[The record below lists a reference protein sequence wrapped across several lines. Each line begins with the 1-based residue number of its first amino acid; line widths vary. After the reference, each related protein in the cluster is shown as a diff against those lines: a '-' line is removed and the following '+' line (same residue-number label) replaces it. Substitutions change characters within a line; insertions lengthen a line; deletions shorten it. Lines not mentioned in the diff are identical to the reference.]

1 MNEKFSEI
9 TKLKSDVE
17 KLEKVVQNL
26 NTNINSETMSTVAR
40 QLAWLGENIKMDLD
54 RCENSQKIYQDSL
67 VVLNRIEVT
76 HKLLAQTANAVNM
89 NRVVEEL
96 RVNQAE
102 TRETNKKIDK
112 IDSDLRKNQM
122 CKSHDTPVSHN
133 DQSQDFRD
141 DRNDESEIDHNKLEN
156 SQEKGE
162 SVRSTQNSTNEN
174 TPKANLWIIGSSIV
188 KDLNGRRIYRNKN
201 TRINTL
207 RDKTVFGATQFIK
220 LEKVSAENVL
230 FQIGSNDLERKQ
242 ADCVLK
248 EVEYLVATTRR
259 ILPATKIILAEIL
272 PRFLRDRDQ
281 SKEFEEKR
289 RQYNTL
295 LKDYCFDENIQLVEY
310 SNMRTTDYIDGIHL
324 NEVGVG
330 IMVKCIKKIT
340 NPLLGIVTDTKQR
353 SPDNQYRNQNYRNRP
368 YQNTADNVGIKSDI
382 NILLETWKGECK
394 EYNIPG
400 FNTFSKIRKKKKKAK
415 RHSGGILVYYK
426 KIYSKGISHI
436 QEGTNSQN
444 RLWLKLDKN
453 FFGLT
458 HDLYLCA
465 VYIPPVNST
474 HYENDYTQLE
484 KEISTYS
491 NKGQIALIGDFNSRT
506 SSHPDFIEND
516 DPDLFNIHSQNI
528 LPQNYDVDQFLKR
541 NNQDKI
547 LNAQGNNLL
556 ELCLSSRLRILNG
569 RYIGDSLGYFTCF
582 TPNGLS
588 TVDYAIVSKSLLTS
602 VIYFKTNEIN
612 YLSDHAQIEIFLKCN
627 ISEKQSLFPED
638 KWKTM
643 KSYKWNDNSKNILI
657 QTLSSENFI
666 NEIINF
672 ESKKYSENQNGIDQA
687 ASELDLILCNL
698 TEKSCTLRHKT
709 MAAVEEGKTINKR
722 RTDVL
727 PQGTKASE

>member
-1 MNEKFSEI
+1 MASNSPEAPRSSKSPIHQIVRGKSQATFKLNKDTLLLWRRALLIRYFKILGDDPNYDVKWKDFDIKSKSININDEQKPFQWKSPTDLLYKSAVEISFNNKKLLVVTLFYTTTNAMIQGKTIDTWLENEYKEIWLVIDNLVSQRTKGDNPNVDELFAKVTLYEPFKDEEQNNSSISMQSDEQDEETSYSKTVSENLEKDKKTSETMSDKEQINVQARDESKEKEISDIKQVLHSIERKLIENDSKTNEVLKVCNEMNEKFSEI

-133 DQSQDFRD
+133 DQSQDF
-141 DRNDESEIDHNKLEN
+141 RNDESEIDHNKLEN

-368 YQNTADNVGIKSDI
+368 YQNTADNVGYKHSF
-382 NILLETWKGECK
+382 
-394 EYNIPG
+394 YNR
-400 FNTFSKIRKKKKKAK
+400 NTKD
-415 RHSGGILVYYK
+415 YN
-426 KIYSKGISHI
+426 
-436 QEGTNSQN
+436 TQN
-444 RLWLKLDKN
+444 RNMSYNKQNWQ
-453 FFGLT
+453 
-458 HDLYLCA
+458 
-465 VYIPPVNST
+465 
-474 HYENDYTQLE
+474 NDNNRQ
-484 KEISTYS
+484 
-491 NKGQIALIGDFNSRT
+491 N
-506 SSHPDFIEND
+506 
-516 DPDLFNIHSQNI
+516 QNI
-528 LPQNYDVDQFLKR
+528 NQNWQ
-541 NNQDKI
+541 NQYQNVNRQQYSD
-547 LNAQGNNLL
+547 
-556 ELCLSSRLRILNG
+556 ST
-569 RYIGDSLGYFTCF
+569 DSLL
-582 TPNGLS
+582 PM
-588 TVDYAIVSKSLLTS
+588 
-602 VIYFKTNEIN
+602 
-612 YLSDHAQIEIFLKCN
+612 IELMLQ
-627 ISEKQSLFPED
+627 E
-638 KWKTM
+638 M
-643 KSYKWNDNSKNILI
+643 KNVRK
-657 QTLSSENFI
+657 
-666 NEIINF
+666 
-672 ESKKYSENQNGIDQA
+672 
-687 ASELDLILCNL
+687 
-698 TEKSCTLRHKT
+698 
-709 MAAVEEGKTINKR
+709 
-722 RTDVL
+722 
-727 PQGTKASE
+727 